1 MKGSFGIDEATE
13 VEGRDS
19 QEGAVAA
26 GQSIIN
32 MRRAVQRGDAVVG
45 ALSPT
50 VLVWGPT
57 QEEIDTRVSVV
68 TEALFQQGLVV
79 RVEQAAAS
87 LQWLATIPGNLK
99 YGIRARVL
107 ATPHL
112 TALHAASPDLEW
124 ADGRYPSPG
133 TAPPDGE
140 YRGGPLSAGHACRG
154 AGQRAH
160 GGAVAVGQVGPAR
173 AHGPPGVSLPR
184 HADVS
189 L

>member
-1 MKGSFGIDEATE
+1 MKGSFGMDEATE

-32 MRRAVQRGDAVVG
+32 MRRAVQRGEAVVG

-50 VLVWGPT
+50 VLVWGAT
-57 QEEIDTRVSVV
+57 QEEMETRVSVV

-107 ATPHL
+107 ATP
-112 TALHAASPDLEW
+112 ASH
-124 ADGRYPSPG
+124 
-133 TAPPDGE
+133 
-140 YRGGPLSAGHACRG
+140 GPACRITRSG
-154 AGQRAH
+154 
-160 GGAVAVGQVGPAR
+160 VARRKTPISR
-173 AHGPPGVSLPR
+173 DHPS
-184 HADVS
+184 
-189 L
+189 